1 MAVTGFQLSSSS
13 TTTPEQS
20 PGAGAAAAPDWR
32 TALACTLAVV
42 AGAWAEQFG
51 GWPAVAAVV
60 ALAGA
65 AGWYLGRRS
74 ASGAGRASDQPEPA
88 DTRLSMQ
95 IVPVWK
101 RNLEAARTQSERS
114 FESLLES
121 FSSVSGHLDQA
132 LGTEAPGQQLELGGT
147 DELLER
153 HRPQIETLL
162 ATTRHAVQ
170 LKDEMLEHLLGVR
183 EALGAMATLTK
194 EVQAIGRATHLL
206 ALNATVEATRT
217 GTAGGGIAAVAK
229 EVRQLAGESREAG
242 NGLGK
247 QLAALKERLD
257 TLSLKVRRSDTDE
270 DEIVRQADENARAV
284 VAGLLRSL
292 ADAGRSSRQLR
303 DAGRRVQ
310 ADLEKI
316 FMGLQSQDR
325 QSQMLGSV
333 TDDMGRFSNWLHG
346 ATDPAAA
353 MPALWLERL
362 EASYTMEDMRSSHH
376 GTVAIDRNAGVEF
389 F

>member
-1 MAVTGFQLSSSS
+1 MAVTGLQLSS
-13 TTTPEQS
+13 TTTPRQA
-20 PGAGAAAAPDWR
+20 PGIAAGAAPDWR
-32 TALACTLAVV
+32 GALACTLAVI

-51 GWPAVAAVV
+51 GWSWVAAVG
-60 ALAGA
+60 ALVGA

-74 ASGAGRASDQPEPA
+74 AAAACSASGQPEPA

-101 RNLEAARTQSERS
+101 RNVEAARTQSERS

-121 FSSVSGHLDQA
+121 FGSVSGHLDQA
-132 LGTEAPGQQLELGGT
+132 LGTEASARQLELGGT

-153 HRPQIETLL
+153 HRPQIEKLL
-162 ATTRHAVQ
+162 ATTRQAVRQ
-170 LKDEMLEHLLGVR
+170 KDEMLQQLLGVR
-183 EALGAMATLTK
+183 NAIGAMATLTK

-206 ALNATVEATRT
+206 ALNATVEATRS
-217 GTAGGGIAAVAK
+217 GTTGGGIAAVAR

-242 NGLGK
+242 NGLSK

-257 TLSLKVRRSDTDE
+257 TLSVNARRSDTDE

-284 VAGLLRSL
+284 VAALLSSL

-303 DAGRRVQ
+303 EAGRRVQ

-353 MPALWLERL
+353 APALWLERL

-376 GTVAIDRNAGVEF
+376 DTVKIDRAAGVEF